1 MQPKKNL
8 SKSRSLWIVVLLIL
22 VGAILRFGG
31 IGREPLRGDE
41 AFAVRY
47 WADSPNITLEGQTG
61 LAWREPH
68 PLGVFVGFWGWRS
81 LMGSGEV
88 PMRTL
93 SALLNLLGIPAI
105 YALALRLQTWA
116 DSFTSDNARYRKQ
129 AELESDTPPIS
140 HRTAAAAALLYALNP
155 TLVWHS
161 QDMRNYGPWVGL
173 SLISLWLGVRLITL
187 PNHQGDRWRYGIAAA
202 SAIYTFFLEGFLI
215 LVQGWLALLSGRR
228 TLRRWIEGL
237 LLTFIVCLP
246 LVYQV
251 YRLANSGYRGAL
263 TGADLRALPAFFD
276 SLMWGEFLP
285 GAPPPTLLLLIASL
299 VIIGWRSRRLGLWL
313 AGGLIIPSVL
323 LTLVSTRLDVF
334 GSRYLIALLPLMFLI
349 FVLALRSVSQ
359 QFFPLTVGA
368 IALLSLISLG
378 GYFSPENHKAPD
390 WYGLRDYLK
399 AHVQPGDTVIMTS
412 PDAAT
417 GVLDPAF
424 GYYYRLEVPLL
435 PLPYPGIDTGAKV
448 REVIAHSERV
458 WFIVSG
464 TNAAGV
470 DAALREAGVLISDER
485 AGRSFLVRAY
495 RKP

>member
-1 MQPKKNL
+1 HAIGAARPSGS
-8 SKSRSLWIVVLLIL
+8 SKR
-22 VGAILRFGG
+22 
-31 IGREPLRGDE
+31 
-41 AFAVRY
+41 
-47 WADSPNITLEGQTG
+47 
-61 LAWREPH
+61 H
-68 PLGVFVGFWGWRS
+68 
-81 LMGSGEV
+81 
-88 PMRTL
+88 
-93 SALLNLLGIPAI
+93 
-105 YALALRLQTWA
+105 
-116 DSFTSDNARYRKQ
+116 YRKQ
-129 AELESDTPPIS
+129 AELESDNPLIS

-161 QDMRNYGPWVGL
+161 QDMRNYAPWVGL

-435 PLPYPGIDTGAKV
+435 PLPYPGINTEAKV

>member
-1 MQPKKNL
+1 M

-116 DSFTSDNARYRKQ
+116 DSFTSDNVRYRKQ
-129 AELESDTPPIS
+129 AELGSDNPLIS

-399 AHVQPGDTVIMTS
+399 AHVQSGDTVIMTS

-435 PLPYPGIDTGAKV
+435 PLPYPGINTEAKV